1 MKTPV
6 SRAVAAVLLGAALAS
21 ASATGAAAETLK
33 EALAAAYLN
42 NPTLKAQRAAVRAV
56 DESVPQAMAGW
67 RPTVA
72 VNGSVGKAWADSN
85 VTGGSSTELTPRRY
99 DLTVTQP
106 LFRGF
111 RTEAAVERAKNSVRS
126 AQAGLQSTEQEV
138 LLSAATAY
146 MDVIEAQAVV
156 ELTENN
162 VQVLQRQLEATRDRF
177 RVGEVTR
184 TDVAQAEARVAGAVA
199 ERISAESDLQARRAT
214 YERLVGTVPQEVS
227 EPPPV
232 NDLLPRSLEE
242 AVELAVTTRPSV
254 VARQYTADAAVDAI
268 DGVRGELL
276 PTVNLQGSVGQDWE
290 RSQQGLRTDSASLV
304 VQATVPLYQAGA
316 VYARLRESKHTA
328 GQRRIEVDEARFQAR
343 EAAVQAWEN
352 LAAAR
357 ASIESLSAQVE
368 AAQIALEGVQRE
380 AQVGAR
386 TVLDVLDQEQ
396 ELLDARVNLVRA
408 QRNDIVA
415 AFQLLTAVGRMT
427 VDGLELPVES
437 YDPDAHYLE
446 VRGQWIG
453 GNRWAEDDEELAITG
468 SDRGGPMGAKL
479 GE

>member
-6 SRAVAAVLLGAALAS
+6 SLAVAALFFGAASIGAPSGAQAETLQEALAS
-21 ASATGAAAETLK
+21 
-33 EALAAAYLN
+33 AYLN

-56 DESVPQAMAGW
+56 DESVPQAMSGW

-72 VNGSVGKAWADSN
+72 VTSSIGRAIVDNNRIDRSVDLNPKG
-85 VTGGSSTELTPRRY
+85 Y

-111 RTEAAVERAKNSVRS
+111 RTEAAVERAKDSVRS
-126 AQAGLQSTEQEV
+126 AQAGLQSTEQDV
-138 LLSAATAY
+138 LLQAASAY
-146 MDVIEAQAVV
+146 MDVIEAEAVV
-156 ELTENN
+156 DLTENN
-162 VQVLQRQLEATRDRF
+162 VQVLQRQLDATRDRF

-184 TDVAQAEARVAGAVA
+184 TDVAQAEARVSGAIA
-199 ERISAESDLQARRAT
+199 ERIGAESDLQARRAT
-214 YERLVGTVPQEVS
+214 YERVVGTVPTEVS
-227 EPPPV
+227 QPAPV
-232 NDLLPRSLEE
+232 NDLLPQSLEE
-242 AVELAVTTRPSV
+242 AVQLAITSRPSV
-254 VARQYTADAAVDAI
+254 VARQYSADAALDAI

-276 PTVNLQGSVGQDWE
+276 PTVNVQAAVGQDWE
-290 RSQQGLRTDSASLV
+290 TQTPGFRSDSASVV

-316 VYARLRESKHTA
+316 VYSRLRESKHTA
-328 GQRRIEVDEARFQAR
+328 GQRRLEVDEARFQAR
-343 EAAVQAWEN
+343 EAAVQSWEN

-357 ASIESLSAQVE
+357 ASIESLTAQVE

-408 QRNDIVA
+408 QRNEYVA
-415 AFQLLTAVGRMT
+415 AFQLLTSVGRMT
-427 VDGLELPVES
+427 VQALELPIEA
-437 YDPDAHYLE
+437 YDPDAHYLD
-446 VRGQWIG
+446 VRNQWIG
-453 GNRWAEDDEELAITG
+453 GSKWAEDDEELAITG
-468 SDRGGPMGAKL
+468 TEQGGPMGVKL